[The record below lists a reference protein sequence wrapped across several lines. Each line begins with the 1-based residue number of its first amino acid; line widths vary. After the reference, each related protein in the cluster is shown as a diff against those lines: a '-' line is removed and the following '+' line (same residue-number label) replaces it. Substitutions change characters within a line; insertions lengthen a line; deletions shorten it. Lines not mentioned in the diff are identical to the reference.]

1 MRGWRLGAFPL
12 GMSFPTRPC
21 GGQRHPDPFDTVHTF
36 DAQVCEHLPPE
47 GF

>member
-12 GMSFPTRPC
+12 EVSFPTRPC
-21 GGQRHPDPFDTVHTF
+21 GGQSHPDSFGIVHTF
-36 DAQVCEHLPPE
+36 EAQICEHLPPE